1 MIPRRH
7 KLHTIFNRDTLKKRK
22 KISQQ
27 RAKHITVATQANG
40 GLAANSFKQ
49 RYANHLQPFTDRYH
63 EKDRI
68 MEIFN
73 ENFRIFN
80 EKLGIVPYTQNN
92 LLNKKIKLITKCHHQ
107 NKYALLCYDWVE
119 T

>member
-1 MIPRRH
+1 MIPVNINYTRY
-7 KLHTIFNRDTLKKRK
+7 LTETLWKKEKR
-22 KISQQ
+22 SVSRQQ
-27 RAKHITVATQANG
+27 NITVATQANG

-92 LLNKKIKLITKCHHQ
+92 LLKKKIKLITKCHHQ